1 MPRYSIIGG
10 VPAKVLKFRFT
21 PEQIIEHERKLYPE
35 SERMSIED
43 IMNER
48 NNLKFCSQ
56 TRSYFYDNSHNI
68 KID

>member
-1 MPRYSIIGG
+1 M
-10 VPAKVLKFRFT
+10 K
-21 PEQIIEHERKLYPE
+21 EKLYPE